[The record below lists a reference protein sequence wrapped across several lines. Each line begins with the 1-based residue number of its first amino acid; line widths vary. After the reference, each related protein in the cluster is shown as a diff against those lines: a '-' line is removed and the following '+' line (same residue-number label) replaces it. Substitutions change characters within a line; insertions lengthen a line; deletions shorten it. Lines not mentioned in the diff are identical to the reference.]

1 MNEQFGFRIVSSTVK
16 ANHKLLKAIINAL
29 HNKKKWY
36 VVYSVIYKKTLDCVN
51 HKILL
56 RKLEFYVI
64 RSRFHNLIKS
74 YLKDRYQK
82 VQIISNIYN
91 NRTSSDW
98 HKISHGVPQ

>member
-29 HNKKKWY
+29 HKKKM
-36 VVYSVIYKKTLDCVN
+36 VCGIFGDLQKTLDCVN